1 MAKEMLPMNLQS
13 STAEQTVPQSLRE
26 DRIIYGAVHLDVIDL
41 HSSLAFWREL
51 IGLGELPSEPG
62 EARLGVDG
70 RALVVLHP
78 GAVRPAGRGHAGLYH
93 LAIHLPDEVEFAR
106 VLVRLGQAGAA
117 QSPTDHIFSKATYL
131 HDPNGI
137 LLELTLETPERFGS
151 IERAPGTFAMIDSDG
166 RRRAPT
172 EPLDVAAA
180 IAPLGAGDP
189 AMRLASGSYVGHVH
203 LHVTDLQTA
212 NGFYRDVVGFEA
224 HMNEEG
230 FGMADLSAG
239 GRFPHRI
246 AINNWQGA
254 DAQQAPPGTAGMRH
268 YELILQRPG
277 ELDALIGRAA
287 AAAAPVSRH
296 GDGSASAVDPAGNRF
311 IVTQAST

>member
-1 MAKEMLPMNLQS
+1 MNPQS
-13 STAEQTVPQSLRE
+13 STVEQTGVPESLLR
-26 DRIIYGAVHLDVIDL
+26 DRITYGAVHLDVIDL
-41 HSSLAFWREL
+41 ESSLAFWRDL

-78 GAVRPAGRGHAGLYH
+78 GAARPAGRGHAGLYH

-131 HDPNGI
+131 HDPDGI

-151 IERAPGTFAMIDSDG
+151 IERGPGTFAIIDSEG

-180 IAPLGAGDP
+180 IAPLGAEDP
-189 AMRLASGSYVGHVH
+189 RMGLAAGSYVGHVH
-203 LHVTDLQTA
+203 LHVPDLKAA
-212 NGFYRDVVGFEA
+212 NSFYRDLVGFEG

-239 GRFPHRI
+239 GDFPHRI
-246 AINNWQGA
+246 AINNWQGPGA
-254 DAQQAPPGTAGMRH
+254 RQAPPGTAGMRH
-268 YELILQRPG
+268 YELILQQPG
-277 ELDALIGRAA
+277 ELDALAGRAA
-287 AAAAPVSRH
+287 ASATPVSQN
-296 GDGSASAVDPAGNRF
+296 GNGSVSLADPAGNRF
-311 IVTQAST
+311 VVTQASR